1 MKSSMKKKIIPVS
14 GQDMSKGS
22 LSPMQR
28 LVMQRVDNL
37 NTTFNAFPQ
46 GKKKIILAVT
56 GVMIAF
62 LSGTMVLNA
71 IYSVPANPVT
81 FDKITLPHDI
91 QMQQTDTT
99 TLTPIGKMK
108 GEIDGDFEAFYLA
121 VDKDG
126 QVYLNRDPDY
136 SENRYEKSRGWELVT
151 REQLAVYEKELHF
164 IRHQRR
170 SLRP

>member
-1 MKSSMKKKIIPVS
+1 MNSNMKKKI
-14 GQDMSKGS
+14 KES
-22 LSPMQR
+22 LSPMQQ
-28 LVMQRVDNL
+28 LVMQRIDNL

-46 GKKKIILAVT
+46 GKKKFILALT
-56 GVMIAF
+56 GAMIAC
-62 LSGTMVLNA
+62 LSSAMVLNA
-71 IYSVPANPVT
+71 IYGVPANPLT

-108 GEIDGDFEAFYLA
+108 GEIDGDFESFYLA

-136 SENRYEKSRGWELVT
+136 SENRYDKSRGWELVT
-151 REQLAVYEKELHF
+151 HEQLAVYEKELHF
-164 IRHQRR
+164 IPHQRK
-170 SLRP
+170 SLKP

>member
-1 MKSSMKKKIIPVS
+1 MKKKI
-14 GQDMSKGS
+14 KES
-22 LSPMQR
+22 LSPMQL
-28 LVMQRVDNL
+28 LVMQRIDNL
-37 NTTFNAFPQ
+37 NTTFNAFPH

-56 GVMIAF
+56 GVMIAC
-62 LSGTMVLNA
+62 LSSAMVLNA
-71 IYSVPANPVT
+71 IYGVPANPLT

-108 GEIDGDFEAFYLA
+108 GEIDGDFESFYLA

-136 SENRYEKSRGWELVT
+136 SENRYDKSRGWELVT
-151 REQLAVYEKELHF
+151 HEQLAVYEKELHF
-164 IRHQRR
+164 IPHQRK
-170 SLRP
+170 SLKP

>member
-1 MKSSMKKKIIPVS
+1 MKKKIIPVS

-91 QMQQTDTT
+91 KMQQTDTT

-121 VDKDG
+121 VDKNG

-136 SENRYEKSRGWELVT
+136 SENRYDKSRGWELVT
-151 REQLAVYEKELHF
+151 HEQLAVYEKELHF
-164 IRHQRR
+164 IPHR
-170 SLRP
+170 SKSLKP

>member
-1 MKSSMKKKIIPVS
+1 MKSTMKKKI
-14 GQDMSKGS
+14 KES
-22 LSPMQR
+22 LSPMQL
-28 LVMQRVDNL
+28 LVMQRIDNL
-37 NTTFNAFPQ
+37 NTTFNAFPH

-62 LSGTMVLNA
+62 LSGTTVLNA

-108 GEIDGDFEAFYLA
+108 GEIDGDFESFYLA

-136 SENRYEKSRGWELVT
+136 SENRYDKSRGWELVT
-151 REQLAVYEKELHF
+151 HEQLAVYEKELHF
-164 IRHQRR
+164 IPHQRK
-170 SLRP
+170 SLKP

>member
-1 MKSSMKKKIIPVS
+1 
-14 GQDMSKGS
+14 
-22 LSPMQR
+22 MQR

-121 VDKDG
+121 VDKNG

-136 SENRYEKSRGWELVT
+136 SENRYDKSRGWELVT
-151 REQLAVYEKELHF
+151 HEQLAVYEKELHF
-164 IRHQRR
+164 IPHR
-170 SLRP
+170 SKSLKP

>member
-1 MKSSMKKKIIPVS
+1 MKSTMKKKI
-14 GQDMSKGS
+14 KES
-22 LSPMQR
+22 LSPMQL
-28 LVMQRVDNL
+28 LVMQCIDNL
-37 NTTFNAFPQ
+37 NTTFNAFPH

-56 GVMIAF
+56 GVMIAC
-62 LSGTMVLNA
+62 LSGAMVLDA
-71 IYSVPANPVT
+71 IYGVPANPLT

-136 SENRYEKSRGWELVT
+136 SENRYDKSRGWELVT
-151 REQLAVYEKELHF
+151 HEQLAVYEKELHF
-164 IRHQRR
+164 IPHQRK
-170 SLRP
+170 SLKP

>member
-1 MKSSMKKKIIPVS
+1 MKSNMKKKI
-14 GQDMSKGS
+14 KGS
-22 LSPMQR
+22 LPSMQQ
-28 LVMQRVDNL
+28 LVIQRIDYL

-46 GKKKIILAVT
+46 SKKKMILALT
-56 GVMIAF
+56 GVMIAC
-62 LSGTMVLNA
+62 LSGAMVLNA
-71 IYSVPANPVT
+71 IYGVPANPLT

-121 VDKDG
+121 VDKEG

-136 SENRYEKSRGWELVT
+136 SENRYDKSTGWELVT

-164 IRHQRR
+164 IPHQKK

>member
-1 MKSSMKKKIIPVS
+1 MKSKMKKKIKESCP
-14 GQDMSKGS
+14 
-22 LSPMQR
+22 PMQQM
-28 LVMQRVDNL
+28 VMQRIDYL

-46 GKKKIILAVT
+46 SKKKIILAVA
-56 GVMIAF
+56 GVMIAC
-62 LSGTMVLNA
+62 LSGAMVLNA
-71 IYSVPANPVT
+71 IYGVPVNPLT

-136 SENRYEKSRGWELVT
+136 SENRYDKSKGWELVT
-151 REQLAVYEKELHF
+151 REKLAVYEKELHF
-164 IRHQRR
+164 IPHQRK

>member
-1 MKSSMKKKIIPVS
+1 MKSKMKIKE
-14 GQDMSKGS
+14 S
-22 LSPMQR
+22 LSPMQQ
-28 LVMQRVDNL
+28 LVMQRIDNL

-56 GVMIAF
+56 GAMIAC
-62 LSGTMVLNA
+62 LSGALVFNA
-71 IYSVPANPVT
+71 IYGVPANPLT

-136 SENRYEKSRGWELVT
+136 SENRYDKSRGWELVT
-151 REQLAVYEKELHF
+151 HEQLSVYEKELHF
-164 IRHQRR
+164 IPHQKK

>member
-1 MKSSMKKKIIPVS
+1 MKSNMKKKIKESCP
-14 GQDMSKGS
+14 
-22 LSPMQR
+22 PMQQM
-28 LVMQRVDNL
+28 VMQRIDYL

-46 GKKKIILAVT
+46 SKKKIILAVA
-56 GVMIAF
+56 GVMIAC
-62 LSGTMVLNA
+62 LSGAMVLNA
-71 IYSVPANPVT
+71 IYGVPENPLT

-164 IRHQRR
+164 TPHQRK
-170 SLRP
+170 SLKP

>member
-1 MKSSMKKKIIPVS
+1 MKKKI
-14 GQDMSKGS
+14 KGS
-22 LSPMQR
+22 LSPMQQQ
-28 LVMQRVDNL
+28 VMQRIDYL

-46 GKKKIILAVT
+46 SKKKIILAVT
-56 GVMIAF
+56 GVMIAC
-62 LSGTMVLNA
+62 LSGAMVLNA
-71 IYSVPANPVT
+71 IYGTPASPLT

-91 QMQQTDTT
+91 QMQQNDTT

-136 SENRYEKSRGWELVT
+136 SENRYDKSRGWELVT

-164 IRHQRR
+164 IPHQKK

>member
-1 MKSSMKKKIIPVS
+1 MKSTMKKKI
-14 GQDMSKGS
+14 KES
-22 LSPMQR
+22 LSPMQL
-28 LVMQRVDNL
+28 LVMQRIDNL
-37 NTTFNAFPQ
+37 NTTFNAFPH

-56 GVMIAF
+56 GVMIAC
-62 LSGTMVLNA
+62 LSSAMVLNA
-71 IYSVPANPVT
+71 IYGVPANPLT

-108 GEIDGDFEAFYLA
+108 GEIDGDFESFYLA

-136 SENRYEKSRGWELVT
+136 SENRYDKSRGWELVT
-151 REQLAVYEKELHF
+151 HEQLAVYEKELHF
-164 IRHQRR
+164 IPHQRK
-170 SLRP
+170 SLKP

>member
-1 MKSSMKKKIIPVS
+1 MKSTMKKKI
-14 GQDMSKGS
+14 KES
-22 LSPMQR
+22 LSPMQL
-28 LVMQRVDNL
+28 LVMQRIDNL
-37 NTTFNAFPQ
+37 NTTFNAFPH

-56 GVMIAF
+56 GVMIAC
-62 LSGTMVLNA
+62 LSSAMVLNA
-71 IYSVPANPVT
+71 IYGIPANPLT

-108 GEIDGDFEAFYLA
+108 GEIDGDFESFYLA

-136 SENRYEKSRGWELVT
+136 SENRYDKSRGWELVT
-151 REQLAVYEKELHF
+151 HEQLAVYEKELHF
-164 IRHQRR
+164 IPHQRK
-170 SLRP
+170 SLKP

>member
-1 MKSSMKKKIIPVS
+1 
-14 GQDMSKGS
+14 
-22 LSPMQR
+22 MQL
-28 LVMQRVDNL
+28 LVMQRIDNL
-37 NTTFNAFPQ
+37 NTTFNAFPH

-56 GVMIAF
+56 GVMIAC
-62 LSGTMVLNA
+62 LSSAMVLNA
-71 IYSVPANPVT
+71 IYGVPANPLT

-108 GEIDGDFEAFYLA
+108 GEIDGDFESFYLA

-136 SENRYEKSRGWELVT
+136 SENRYDKSRGWELVT
-151 REQLAVYEKELHF
+151 HEQLAVYEKELHF
-164 IRHQRR
+164 IPHQRK
-170 SLRP
+170 SLKP